1 MAGKLG
7 PGLKWCPEGADSR
20 RMGRNGGFRHRWSA
34 LTRPRRLVVGGL
46 VVLTGLVA
54 VGSVAG
60 SDPKPP
66 EPVVWRD
73 YVAP

>member
-1 MAGKLG
+1 M
-7 PGLKWCPEGADSR
+7 
-20 RMGRNGGFRHRWSA
+20 FRLRWSA

-46 VVLTGLVA
+46 VVLTGLVT
-54 VGSVAG
+54 VSSVAG